1 MHKLLNDCPLAP
13 DKIEIKIEML
23 FSYQLKIADFYDILM
38 SNVEKLVRNFFDKE
52 KYFLHYENLL
62 YLRLGLKFK
71 KYIVY

>member
-13 DKIEIKIEML
+13 DKIEIKREML